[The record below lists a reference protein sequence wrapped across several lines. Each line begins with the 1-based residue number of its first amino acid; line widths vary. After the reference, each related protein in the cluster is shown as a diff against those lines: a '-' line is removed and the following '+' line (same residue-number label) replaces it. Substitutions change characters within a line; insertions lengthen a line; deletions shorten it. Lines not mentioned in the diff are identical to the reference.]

1 MSAEPAVRSQDG
13 ETYHVLNAALSA
25 DAGHLSELG
34 ARVAAAEL
42 IRIIAAARS

>member
-1 MSAEPAVRSQDG
+1 VRSQDG
-13 ETYHVLNAALSA
+13 EAYHVLNAALSS

-42 IRIIAAARS
+42 IRIIADVRP